1 MSTPVFVDQ
10 KTKEIFD
17 STFKV
22 KKLFQRNGQHFE
34 ITSVKGEPCLLLSI
48 DIETGIIDV
57 NSLEKCDAGDAG
69 KGNALL
75 HRVDSLASL
84 IPEIHS
90 IKLTDESQVSVCH
103 VVIHFSTLRIL
114 TTGMSWYNQHGYHS
128 VNAKDEVEHN
138 KSIIT
143 QPFYQML
150 DRAFQVNWLNFVENN
165 SREKITEL
173 MRRAKVSSAN
183 SMSSYWNDKVEQ
195 YQTILDNY
203 DAYMRT
209 MHYNM
214 HSMYHEILY
223 NDVFTGVPVPL
234 THTVKSYVTGVLNSI
249 GMPVACDSEQM
260 KRAELLKKIVDFMK
274 SLIMYNPVLIKQ
286 CGKRGGGKRRRM
298 QTRRN
303 NKKGHKKAKE
313 PNPRK

>member
-1 MSTPVFVDQ
+1 VDQ

-75 HRVDSLASL
+75 HRVDSL
-84 IPEIHS
+84 
-90 IKLTDESQVSVCH
+90 ESQVSVCH